1 MITLSAEIRKL
12 VGEGDVFDAILNIEG
27 EIFRAQKNRKT
38 LFVRMGDKGYFIK
51 IHRGVGWKEILKN
64 LLTFKLPVLGA
75 QNEARA
81 IRRLAEIGVDTMK
94 MVGFGTRGIPPAW
107 IDSFVITEQLEHTV
121 SLEDFCRE
129 WPKAPPAFPLKLA
142 LIQKVADIARSLHQ
156 NGVNHRDFY
165 LCHFLL
171 DRNSMGEKT
180 FRVFL
185 IDLHRVQ
192 IRKNTPQRW
201 IIKDLG
207 GLFFSAMEIGLTR
220 RDMLRF
226 MKFYRQ
232 KPLAAILKDEK
243 AFWNRVRSRAERL
256 YRKHKRPGTGSGPG

>member
-1 MITLSAEIRKL
+1 MIKLSAEIRKR

-38 LFVRMGDKGYFIK
+38 LFVQMGDRGYFLK

-64 LLTFKLPVLGA
+64 LLTFRLPVLGA

-81 IRRLAEIGVDTMK
+81 IRRLEEIGVDTMK

-129 WPKAPPAFPLKLA
+129 WPKAPPAFPLKLG

-171 DRNSMGEKT
+171 DRKSLGEKP
-180 FRVFL
+180 FRIFL

-192 IRKNTPQRW
+192 IRKNTPLRW

-207 GLFFSAMEIGLTR
+207 GLFFSAMEIGLTH
-220 RDMLRF
+220 RDMFRF
-226 MKFYRQ
+226 MKCYRQ

-243 AFWNRVRSRAERL
+243 AFWARVRSRAERL
-256 YRKHKRPGTGSGPG
+256 YSKHKNRGL